1 MISNYCIMFINHGAK
16 RPISDRRQE
25 TYDYEGDG
33 NEVEERR
40 LDKSSQHRLRVQ
52 GLGKRRVL
60 QVE

>member
-16 RPISDRRQE
+16 RPILRQE